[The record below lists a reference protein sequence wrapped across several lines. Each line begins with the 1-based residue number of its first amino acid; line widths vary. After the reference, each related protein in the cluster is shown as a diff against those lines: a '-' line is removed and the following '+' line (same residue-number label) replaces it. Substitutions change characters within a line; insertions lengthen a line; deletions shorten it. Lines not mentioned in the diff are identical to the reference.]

1 MDRSTL
7 ITDPLLFKLIGI
19 LLVTVPH
26 IPSNIF
32 QNKNVRFFDSNL
44 NAMVI
49 KFIIIS
55 SIEAATRCDLLEHIE
70 INTADIF
77 WMP

>member
-32 QNKNVRFFDSNL
+32 LNINVRFSTVNGHF
-44 NAMVI
+44 
-49 KFIIIS
+49 
-55 SIEAATRCDLLEHIE
+55 C
-70 INTADIF
+70 
-77 WMP
+77 